1 MTGPADSAKGRI
13 LLVEDDPEAALFAIR
28 VLGMRGGFD
37 VTHSA
42 DPAVALRR
50 AREESWDLV
59 ITDIEMPGMTGLE
72 LLEQLRRHDPLVPVA
87 VVTAHVTV
95 DNAVSALRNRADEF
109 LEKPLRAEPLIETAA
124 ALVAKGRAA
133 RRAGREVVLA
143 IGAHPDDVEI
153 GAGGTLLGHHHAGHQ
168 VAILTM
174 TRGARGGLEDQRAEE
189 SANSARIL
197 GADLYL
203 EDLHD
208 TSISEGDPTITAMS
222 HVIEQVEPTILY
234 THSIHDVHQDHRNTH
249 RAAMVAGRGVGR
261 VYCFQSPSATV
272 EFGPSLFVGIDAQL
286 SGKLAAIDAFVSQT
300 TVREYLEPDL
310 ISSTARYWGRFAQAR
325 YAEAFEV
332 VRDRGAIRSGPARD
346 AHEAG
351 RSRSSS
357 PTGSEDPHAIA

>member
-1 MTGPADSAKGRI
+1 MTGPADGIPGRI

-28 VLGMRGGFD
+28 VLRMRGGFD

-42 DPAVALRR
+42 DPAVALRQ

-72 LLEQLRRHDPLVPVA
+72 LLEQLRLHDPLVPVA

-109 LEKPLRAEPLIETAA
+109 LEKPLRAGPLIETAT

-133 RRAGREVVLA
+133 RLAGREVVLA

-174 TRGARGGLEDQRAEE
+174 TQGARGGLEERRAEE
-189 SANSARIL
+189 SSNSARIL

-203 EDLHD
+203 EDLDD
-208 TSISEGDPTITAMS
+208 TRISEGDPTITAMS
-222 HVIEQVEPTILY
+222 RVIEQVEPTILY

-249 RAAMVAGRGVGR
+249 RAAIVAGRGVGR

-272 EFGPSLFVGIDAQL
+272 EFGPSLFVGIDEQL
-286 SGKLAAIDAFVSQT
+286 SGKLAAIGAFVSQT
-300 TVREYLEPDL
+300 MVRDYLEPDL

-332 VRDRGAIRSGPARD
+332 VRDRGAIRSAAARD
-346 AHEAG
+346 AHKAG
-351 RSRSSS
+351 RSRSRARA
-357 PTGSEDPHAIA
+357 GSEDPHAIA